1 MVGNCQRDD
10 LSVLRAESR
19 TVDLEV
25 APGRDGA
32 ADTALCARRAC
43 HSRDVVVGIQR
54 AVTAGVRR

>member
-32 ADTALCARRAC
+32 ADTALCAAARA
-43 HSRDVVVGIQR
+43 IR
-54 AVTAGVRR
+54 AMSW